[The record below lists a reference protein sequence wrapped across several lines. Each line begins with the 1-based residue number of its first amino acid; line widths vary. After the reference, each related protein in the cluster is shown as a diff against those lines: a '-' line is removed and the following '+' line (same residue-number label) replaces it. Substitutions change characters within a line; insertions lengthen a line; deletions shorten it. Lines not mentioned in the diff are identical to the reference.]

1 MGRAK
6 DDGGLV
12 ETKQEGR
19 GGENLQGSRDE
30 KLQGRGREDQGRGES
45 SQLLLINRGTGPQ
58 VESHPLISSERR
70 TA

>member
-6 DDGGLV
+6 DDGGQV
-12 ETKQEGR
+12 EAKQEGR
-19 GGENLQGSRDE
+19 GGENLLGSRDE

>member
-12 ETKQEGR
+12 EAKQEER
-19 GGENLQGSRDE
+19 GGENQEGSREE
-30 KLQGRGREDQGRGES
+30 KLQGRGES

-58 VESHPLISSERR
+58 VE
-70 TA
+70 